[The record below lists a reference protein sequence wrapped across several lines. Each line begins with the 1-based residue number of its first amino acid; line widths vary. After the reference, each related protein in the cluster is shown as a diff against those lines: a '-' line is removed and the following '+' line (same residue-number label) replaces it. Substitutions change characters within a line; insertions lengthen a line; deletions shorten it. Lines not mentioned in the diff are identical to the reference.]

1 MKQGRCFR
9 SEVIQFSRYTVYSGC
24 GACLLE
30 IKTHDKAEKF
40 IDIVR
45 DTHTNNRG
53 ASHLGLRGGG
63 GWNDYTDV
71 EDMIFCK
78 HADALYGVIS
88 LSSHGTTLNND
99 LV

>member
-1 MKQGRCFR
+1 MKRGRCFL

-63 GWNDYTDV
+63 GGGGGGIT
-71 EDMIFCK
+71 I
-78 HADALYGVIS
+78 
-88 LSSHGTTLNND
+88 
-99 LV
+99 LVSKI